1 MAYRVG
7 ARWSFGFLISSLA
20 MKSEFEGVADPVS
33 IEAVDFRLSGAFRS
47 ELAAKAG
54 SLFRRHADLLGVKL
68 RLRRE
73 ETGRAVSEYCA
84 TARLVLPGYDR
95 IVVKRGDELGSLLS
109 EVWEVS
115 ARHLRR
121 RARLSRVVKRSRP
134 A

>member
-1 MAYRVG
+1 MSV
-7 ARWSFGFLISSLA
+7 
-20 MKSEFEGVADPVS
+20 
-33 IEAVDFRLSGAFRS
+33 EAVDFRLSGAFRR

-73 ETGRAVSEYCA
+73 DTGRAVRGYRA
-84 TARLVLPGYDR
+84 TVRLVLPGYDR
-95 IVVKRGDELGSLLS
+95 IVVKRGEELGSLLS

-121 RARLSRVVKRSRP
+121 RARLSRVVERARP